1 MALSDADV
9 TGRKLVIFD
18 FDGTLANT
26 VPSIVSTARRVLAH
40 HGLTEE
46 SMGDLKRLVGPPFP
60 QAYEWVYGFSPE
72 EAAQITAEYR
82 ALYNTIGAAA
92 WPLFPGVCE
101 MLSSVRDAGRLTAV
115 ASSKQMRLISR
126 ALDDNDIRDLFDI
139 ALGKSS
145 DAEGDKISLIGRVM
159 SELGVG
165 PDETVMVG
173 DRHHDVEAAAAC
185 GVPCVGVTYGGATPP
200 GELEAAGACIVV
212 DTVEELLRALLG
224 HRAPAAP
231 FTAPVE

>member
-26 VPSIVSTARRVLAH
+26 VPSIVSTARTVLAR

-72 EAAQITAEYR
+72 EAAQITTEYR
-82 ALYNTIGAAA
+82 ALYNTIGASA
-92 WPLFPGVCE
+92 WPLFPGVRE

-126 ALDDNDIRDLFDI
+126 ALDDNDIRDLFDV

-185 GVPCVGVTYGGATPP
+185 GVPCVGVTYAGTADP
-200 GELEAAGACIVV
+200 GELEAAGACAAAASV
-212 DTVEELLRALLG
+212 DELRRVLLG
-224 HRAPAAP
+224 S
-231 FTAPVE
+231 